1 MGEPL
6 LQRVCQVFLYTFF
19 NIERHRLR
27 NIYVVSIMLV

>member
-1 MGEPL
+1 MMSFD
-6 LQRVCQVFLYTFF
+6 VHVF